1 MPESIQFNP
10 GRHLQAEHPWPS
22 LHSSQ
27 AFRRCL
33 ACQRDPSNPMRCDTG
48 GILWSLKKS
57 LKSIAMVSHNFKA
70 SSCDN
75 VSSWFSQT
83 HFLPDPLVV
92 RLCSVC
98 MFVSTLSVV
107 LKRKEARDTPISF
120 HKKHGQTR
128 CARDT
133 ESEKQQRLCK
143 THASLN
149 AEVEAV
155 STFSTFAC

>member
-1 MPESIQFNP
+1 MPDSIQFNP

-57 LKSIAMVSHNFKA
+57 LKSITMVSHNFKA

-98 MFVSTLSVV
+98 MSVIY
-107 LKRKEARDTPISF
+107 LIRCTEKER
-120 HKKHGQTR
+120 GTR
-128 CARDT
+128 HLHIFPQKTWANA
-133 ESEKQQRLCK
+133 LCK
-143 THASLN
+143 GHRI
-149 AEVEAV
+149 
-155 STFSTFAC
+155 